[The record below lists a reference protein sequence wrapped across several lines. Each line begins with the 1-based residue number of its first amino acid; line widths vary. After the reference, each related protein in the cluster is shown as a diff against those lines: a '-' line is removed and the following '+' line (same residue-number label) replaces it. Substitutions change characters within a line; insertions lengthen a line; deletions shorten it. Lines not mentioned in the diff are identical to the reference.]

1 MGGEFCELIWAVGNI
16 TANWNFD
23 GPRKLRVSATGSGLS
38 DPETGYYIEGFVN
51 NSNDWAS
58 ALSRLGI
65 GVNIFN
71 AGDVTPPTSLATAL
85 EDIYCKESSIIPILE
100 GTNVTF
106 VIFTS
111 WNNSSLID
119 EMISQQVPWLSCPL
133 ASRTTIFM
141 VGICNGASNLGKL
154 AIPSEDLYIDV
165 EYFKFTSINTLVNKV
180 ITKTCDCATQ
190 DSTPIAGCP
199 SASSSSNYI
208 IQLLLKSSFARSL

>member
-1 MGGEFCELIWAVGNI
+1 METFRAEETSFFRITHMGGEFCELIWAVGNI

-23 GPRKLRVSATGSGLS
+23 GPRKLRISATGSGLS
-38 DPETGYYIEGFVN
+38 DPETGYYTTNFTN
-51 NSNDWAS
+51 TSNDWAS
-58 ALSRLGI
+58 AVTRLG
-65 GVNIFN
+65 VTVSIFN
-71 AGDVTPPTSLATAL
+71 AGDVTPPTS
-85 EDIYCKESSIIPILE
+85 D
-100 GTNVTF
+100 
-106 VIFTS
+106 
-111 WNNSSLID
+111 SSLID

-141 VGICNGASNLGKL
+141 VGICDGASNLGKL